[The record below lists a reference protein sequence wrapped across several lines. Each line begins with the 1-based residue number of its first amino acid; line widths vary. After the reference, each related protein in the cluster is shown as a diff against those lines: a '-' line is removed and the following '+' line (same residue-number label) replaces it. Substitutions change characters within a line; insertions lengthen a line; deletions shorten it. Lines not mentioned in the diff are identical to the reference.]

1 MTKPAIGILGA
12 ASLVGDSLLPLL
24 TDDGWQVTA
33 YSRKRV
39 NYSHN
44 QIKWLNPSQSNVH
57 RDETDSISYWL
68 CLTPIWV
75 LPDYFEMF
83 KSHGAKRIVAL
94 SSTSRF
100 SKMTSTDAKEQILA
114 NRMAAGEEALQTW
127 AEANNI
133 EWIVLRPTLIYGY
146 GKDKNISEIAR
157 FIASFGF
164 FPLLGA
170 ARGLR
175 QPIHVDDVASSCLA
189 ALTSPLT
196 ANHAYNIS
204 GGETLSYKEMIIRV
218 FIALKRRPR
227 LMAIPLSAFRFAIAC
242 LRLIPRFRTWSA
254 SMAERMNNDLVFDH
268 SEASKAFNFSPRP
281 FRLSAH
287 DLPQRNRS

>member
-1 MTKPAIGILGA
+1 MIKPAIGILGA
-12 ASLVGDSLLPLL
+12 TSLVGDSLLPLL
-24 TDDGWQVTA
+24 IDDGWQVVA
-33 YSRKRV
+33 YSRKKV

-44 QIKWLNPSQSNVH
+44 QIKWLNPSQSNAH
-57 RDETDSISYWL
+57 RYETDTVPYWL

-83 KSHGAKRIVAL
+83 KSHGAKRIIAL

-100 SKMTSTDAKEQILA
+100 SKLASTDAKEQTMA
-114 NRMAAGEEALQTW
+114 NRMAAGEKALQTW

-133 EWIVLRPTLIYGY
+133 EWIVLRPTLIYGF

-157 FIASFGF
+157 FIACFGF
-164 FPLLGA
+164 FPLLGE

-189 ALTSPLT
+189 ALTSPLV

-227 LMAIPLSAFRFAIAC
+227 LITIPLPAFRFAIAC

-268 SEASKAFNFSPRP
+268 SEASEAFNFSPRT

-287 DLPQRNRS
+287 DLPHRNRS